1 MAEVKVFYDEIGS
14 TLTIWFGD
22 PNQEYICEETGNE
35 VILMKDRAG
44 HVIGIEK
51 LNVSVHELA
60 HARAT
65 FEMLPRTGT

>member
-22 PNQEYICEETGNE
+22 PNQEYICEETGDE

-65 FEMLPRTGT
+65 FEMLPRMGT